1 MTSCI
6 ERRFNMAHKDQSGT
20 AGSSHDQ
27 RSENEEQSMDARRED
42 ARAAFSQ
49 QDASGSGNGRMRDKM
64 MNAMSSGERIG
75 SGLADGVTNVAGG
88 VIGIVRDTANTAI
101 DGVGS
106 VGQHAVHTLAGLLV
120 DVVGG
125 VRQVAGAAVGGVRST
140 AQEVFRHREESQP
153 QDRQMQE
160 RQDKQEM
167 QQARREPVQTKH
179 ETAGGEQTAIH

>member
-1 MTSCI
+1 
-6 ERRFNMAHKDQSGT
+6 MAHKDQTGA
-20 AGSSHDQ
+20 AGSNHDQ
-27 RSENEEQSMDARRED
+27 RGENEEQSVDARRED

-140 AQEVFRHREESQP
+140 AQEAFRHREEPQP
-153 QDRQMQE
+153 QE

-167 QQARREPVQTKH
+167 QQARREHVPAKH
-179 ETAGGEQTAIH
+179 ETAGSEQTAIH